1 MGEERGNH
9 QQYHLSLKMK
19 RIQHKSQEE
28 KGFWGE
34 GTVCAKALMQE
45 RTPVHGRKRKAHE
58 ANSLVVQWLGL
69 HAFTA

>member
-1 MGEERGNH
+1 
-9 QQYHLSLKMK
+9 MK
-19 RIQHKSQEE
+19 RIQDKSQEE

-34 GTVCAKALMQE
+34 GTVCAKALRQE